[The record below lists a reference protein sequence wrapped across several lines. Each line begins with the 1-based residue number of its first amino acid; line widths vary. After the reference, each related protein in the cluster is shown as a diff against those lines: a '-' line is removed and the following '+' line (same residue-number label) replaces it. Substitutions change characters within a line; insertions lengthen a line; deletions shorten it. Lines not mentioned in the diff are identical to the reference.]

1 MSKNELAQFAVKT
14 LREYADECGTTV
26 RGTSDIS
33 PLEEWLI
40 IRLHNEQEKNK
51 PGKCFVL
58 ISITSTSRIPELV
71 SRSKDRIEN
80 HLKENGYY
88 WSENLNRWISDQP
101 NKPVKVGS
109 GVDYEIHEFT
119 EI

>member
-1 MSKNELAQFAVKT
+1 MSKNELANFAVKT
-14 LREYADECGTTV
+14 LIEYADECGTTV

-40 IRLHNEQEKNK
+40 IRLYNEKEKNK

-58 ISITSTSRIPELV
+58 ISITSTSRMPELV
-71 SRSKDRIEN
+71 SRSKDSIEN
-80 HLKENGYY
+80 HLKGLGYY
-88 WSENLNRWISDQP
+88 WSESLNRWINDQP
-101 NKPVKVGS
+101 STPVKVGS
-109 GVDYEIHEFT
+109 GVDYEIHELT